1 MMSEAG
7 GMQRH
12 NTMQQFFKIE
22 LENDDLREELH
33 EVQSTFTVT
42 DQKLL
47 EIQQEKVYAETEY
60 DNYRGEAQDDI
71 HNLIDE
77 LKDKE
82 LELERL
88 RNKVQDKEYSMAM
101 DDSEQQRLQR
111 QLDEMESKIKNQKD
125 NN

>member
-7 GMQRH
+7 GLQRY

-22 LENDDLREELH
+22 LENEELREELQ

-47 EIQQEKVYAETEY
+47 DIQQDKVYAETEY
-60 DNYRGEAQDDI
+60 DNYRAEAQSDI

-88 RNKVQDKEYSMAM
+88 KSKVQDKEYSMAM
-101 DDSEQQRLQR
+101 EDSEQQRL
-111 QLDEMESKIKNQKD
+111 
-125 NN
+125 